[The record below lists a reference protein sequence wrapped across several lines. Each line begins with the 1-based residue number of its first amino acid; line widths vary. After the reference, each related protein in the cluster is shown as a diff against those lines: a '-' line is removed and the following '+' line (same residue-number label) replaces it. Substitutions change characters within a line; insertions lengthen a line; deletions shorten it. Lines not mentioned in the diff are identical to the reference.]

1 MQKKLIALAVAGAAV
16 GFASAPVF
24 AQSQV
29 SVYGTFDAG
38 VRSVDNANG
47 NGDRQ
52 TTMDSAGTYN
62 SNRWGFKGSEDLGN
76 GMKANFN
83 LEGGFLSGSGT
94 GSISGGLF
102 GRKAIVG
109 LSGGWGALDLGR
121 NYTTIFYT
129 TGAYDPFS
137 YKYTGIIPI
146 AGLDGARRNNT
157 ITYTGAFN
165 GLTVRAMYA
174 LGETVGSGSEGS
186 TAEVGASYAN
196 GPFSVGTAYGTQK
209 GVAVAGTPAGFTSSV
224 ATGALVITPTAATA
238 AVPALDTTNWTIGGA
253 YKTGPFRVALGY
265 DVKEADIAGGGSNDT
280 KVSWVGGSYDMTGPM
295 AFTLGYYQTK
305 LDNATAA
312 DGDKKLWIAGLT
324 YDLSKRTTI
333 YADID
338 NTKLDGSFDT
348 GTKDSVT
355 GISVGINHAF

>member
-1 MQKKLIALAVAGAAV
+1 MQKKLIALAVASLV
-16 GFASAPVF
+16 SAPVF

-29 SVYGTFDAG
+29 TVYGTFDAG
-38 VRSVDNANG
+38 VRSVDNANL

-52 TTMDSAGTYN
+52 TTMDSSGTYN
-62 SNRWGFKGSEDLGN
+62 SNRWGIKGSEDLGN

-83 LEGGFLSGSGT
+83 LEGGFLSGSGQMDDNNT
-94 GSISGGLF
+94 LF
-102 GRKAIVG
+102 RRKAIVG
-109 LSGGWGALDLGR
+109 LSGNWGALDLGR

-129 TGAYDPFS
+129 TGAYDPFN

-186 TAEVGASYAN
+186 TSEVGASYAN
-196 GPFSVGTAYGTQK
+196 GPFSVGAAYGVQK
-209 GVAVAGTPAGFTSSV
+209 SVAVAAKAAVASDLTTTP
-224 ATGALVITPTAATA
+224 ITLGSAAVA

-265 DVKEADIAGGGSNDT
+265 DVKEADVNGGGSNDT
-280 KVSWVGGSYDMTGPM
+280 KVTWVGGSYDITGPM
-295 AFTLGYYQTK
+295 AFTLAYYKTK
-305 LDNATAA
+305 LDNKTAA
-312 DGDKKLWIAGLT
+312 DGDKKLWMAGLT
-324 YDLSKRTTI
+324 YDLSKRTTL
-333 YADID
+333 YTAID
-338 NTKLDGSFDT
+338 NTKLDGSYDT
-348 GTKDSVT
+348 GTKDTVT
-355 GISVGINHAF
+355 GISIGMNHAF